1 MTGPP
6 AARTAPR
13 EACLQNFSLAHLPG
27 HSPKMK
33 KPPEHRSKGLGPSR
47 RRRLLPD
54 RLRHAGGPCAH
65 TTAASRS
72 APEVKNGRHVVKPRL
87 HAAACQASRPRDGV
101 ISLSAPR
108 KPIG

>member
-1 MTGPP
+1 
-6 AARTAPR
+6 
-13 EACLQNFSLAHLPG
+13 
-27 HSPKMK
+27 MK
-33 KPPEHRSKGLGPSR
+33 KPSEHRSKGLGPSR

-72 APEVKNGRHVVKPRL
+72 APEVKNGHHVVKPRL

-101 ISLSAPR
+101 
-108 KPIG
+108 

>member
-1 MTGPP
+1 MKAPP

-13 EACLQNFSLAHLPG
+13 EACLQDFSLAHLPG

-33 KPPEHRSKGLGPSR
+33 KPPEHRSKGRGPSR

-54 RLRHAGGPCAH
+54 RLRHAGGPCAQ
-65 TTAASRS
+65 TTDASRW
-72 APEVKNGRHVVKPRL
+72 APTVKSGRHAIKPRP
-87 HAAACQASRPRDGV
+87 HAVACQVDV